1 MERQRVSCR
10 IFDWLPLALPISGG
24 LLLLALFLGL
34 AHYDITDVHA
44 DPISPPEG
52 YPKFITSVKSVSPTL
67 ANIGGATL
75 EYKIEIRNTGA
86 YTGTDTTLVD
96 VLPED
101 VFYIVDSAQASVPP
115 EPEFV
120 NGTLSWSGDVGFDE
134 TVVISFSVTVSPSF
148 SGLLR
153 NTAVIDNPM
162 IPEPVIVA
170 ADSMITDD
178 PILTIEKTAVP
189 ALPGANKLLTYT
201 ILIGN
206 EGQPAINFPITVTDE
221 LPANTS
227 PGNIGPDGTLSP
239 DNSVVTWTRKVT
251 LGTGETTPIVFSVV
265 VDDVLSGT
273 VIANNNY
280 QVESAL
286 GMITTGEPYTST
298 VVDPEF
304 WLVKEAWPDPPGSN
318 REMTYTLTL
327 LNLGSLATNLV
338 ITDRVPAN
346 VSYEYG
352 GSESDGIVSWSIP
365 SLDSNETAEFSFTVY
380 ISDVMDIPLVNG
392 DYGVCSEEGI
402 CQSGLPLVN
411 VVQGPT
417 FEAWAE
423 VNPIAKKPGGG
434 TGPLTPTLVVRNLG
448 PGNAFD
454 ANVLLQFERISAQ
467 GSEFV
472 TIPDVGTL
480 SDAEKCGSK
489 CVFYTWHG
497 DIYHGEAITF
507 TTLTPMSTIG
517 GEEGTIYTA
526 TVVVSDTLANT
537 VTEPVTATATG
548 RITHLAHLIPTK
560 LAPPVIGNGS
570 LMTYTISVW
579 NSGLSTD
586 EPPQPSLVDT
596 VPEGTQLVRVNDGGV
611 SQTVSATT
619 MVSWTLPAMSPG
631 DLFYRSY
638 VVRIDDGLVSGTL
651 IVNDDYFTSWYE
663 IEDKVVLT
671 NTGQP
676 VTTTV
681 REVGLIDS
689 FKEVNP
695 VLAEPGPDNTL
706 TYTLHVVNSGAYPLT
721 DVSVYDLLPWQS
733 STYQRD
739 AVASAGQI
747 ISDIVSIKWNGDVA
761 AYSSELITFTV
772 LVDPD
777 FEGTITNTA
786 VISHASLS
794 QDVTVSAVANITDK
808 PILHISKQAT
818 PDSVERGDEIQYT
831 ILVQNSGQQATG
843 LTIVDK
849 LPENTIFVPSSAN
862 LSGQL
867 SGDQVQWIWP
877 ILGQNESKI
886 FSFRVTVDGDSDI
899 VNDEYFVSSVD
910 GVTAWGSP
918 VTTIVR
924 SEPEG
929 LYLPMILK
937 Q

>member
-1 MERQRVSCR
+1 MEWQRVSRR

-52 YPKFITSVKSVSPTL
+52 YPKFIASMKSVSPTL
-67 ANIGGATL
+67 AHIGGATL
-75 EYKIEIRNTGA
+75 EYEIEIRNTGA

-101 VFYIVDSAQASVPP
+101 VIFISAQASVPP
-115 EPEFV
+115 APEFD
-120 NGTLSWSGDVGFDE
+120 NGTLRWSGDVGFDE

-153 NTAVIDNPM
+153 NIAVIDNPM
-162 IPEPVIVA
+162 IPEPVTVM

-189 ALPGANKLLTYT
+189 GLPGANKLLTYT

-251 LGTGETTPIVFSVV
+251 LDTGETTPIVFSVV

-273 VIANNNY
+273 IIANNNY
-280 QVESAL
+280 QVESTL
-286 GMITTGEPYTST
+286 GVITTGEAYTST
-298 VVDPEF
+298 VVVPEF

-318 REMTYTLTL
+318 RQMTYTLTL

-352 GSESDGIVSWSIP
+352 GSESNGVVSWSIP

-411 VVQGPT
+411 VVHGPT

-423 VNPIAKKPGGG
+423 VDPIAKKPGGG

-467 GSEFV
+467 GSDFV
-472 TIPDVGTL
+472 AIPDVGTL

-586 EPPQPSLVDT
+586 EPPQPSLADT
-596 VPEGTQLVRVNDGGV
+596 VPEGTQLVRVNEGGV

-651 IVNDDYFTSWYE
+651 IINDDYFTSWYE
-663 IEDKVVLT
+663 IEDRVVLT

-695 VLAEPGPDNTL
+695 VLAEPGSDNTL

-818 PDSVERGDEIQYT
+818 PGTVELGDEIQYT
-831 ILVQNSGQQATG
+831 ILVQNLGQRATG

-849 LPENTIFVPSSAN
+849 LPENTIYVPSTAN

-918 VTTIVR
+918 VVTIVQ
-924 SEPEG
+924 SEPGG
-929 LYLPMILK
+929 LYIPLILK